1 MNLRKGD
8 LVEVIAG
15 EDRGRRGKI
24 LRVKLNK
31 DSGRY
36 GVYVEGLNLAKKH
49 QRARGAGKPGGIV
62 DLPNSLD
69 VSNVALLCPKC
80 GKRSRVRREPHEGRR
95 TRICRKCDEIIDV

>member
-15 EDRGRRGKI
+15 EERGRRGKI

-36 GVYVEGLNLAKKH
+36 RVFVEGLNLAKKH
-49 QRARGAGKPGGIV
+49 QRARGTTKPGGIV
-62 DLPNSLD
+62 DLPSALD

-80 GKRSRVRREPHEGRR
+80 GKRTRVRRESHDDRR
-95 TRICRKCDEIIDV
+95 VRICRKCDEIIDV

>member
-24 LRVKLNK
+24 LRVKLDK
-31 DSGRY
+31 DSGQCR
-36 GVYVEGLNLAKKH
+36 VFVEGLNLAKKH

-62 DLPNSLD
+62 DLPNALD
-69 VSNVALLCPKC
+69 VSNVVLLCPKC
-80 GKRSRVRREPHEGRR
+80 GKRTRIRREPHDDRR
-95 TRICRKCDEIIDV
+95 VRICRSCDEIIDV

>member
-1 MNLRKGD
+1 MYLRKGD

-24 LRVKLNK
+24 LRFKLDK

-36 GVYVEGLNLAKKH
+36 RVFVEGLNLAKKH

-62 DLPNSLD
+62 DLPNALD

-80 GKRSRVRREPHEGRR
+80 GKRTRVRREPHDGRR
-95 TRICRKCDEIIDV
+95 VRICRKCEEIIDV